1 VTVLLHQ
8 RHNPQS
14 SRPQEVPAQLI
25 EIGANLASHRGV
37 RGLPTLTPSCK
48 DRTAMDASLYFR
60 LIDRIDGA
68 ASREELAAIVA
79 DIERT
84 QPHAIERRALERRM
98 NRRELALEASAA
110 R

>member
-1 VTVLLHQ
+1 MAA
-8 RHNPQS
+8 
-14 SRPQEVPAQLI
+14 PAFP
-25 EIGANLASHRGV
+25 IGANLAWPVGGYVVSQSSR
-37 RGLPTLTPSCK
+37 PAAE

-60 LIDRIDGA
+60 LTDRIDGA
-68 ASREELAAIVA
+68 ASLEELAAIVA

-98 NRRELALEASAA
+98 NRRERALEASAA